1 MVCGDAAIAN
11 ILLAPA
17 KTGKSGVPALQRPA
31 KPGPAQQL
39 NTRSMPGL
47 PKHIPHLAGK
57 VRLRNTPL
65 LKFMAAT
72 DLVPCFYTGQDYR
85 WERPA
90 KLEMRLRVRQW
101 KDEKLGKFIENGKA
115 FLFSKTIIQAA
126 PPCNGPLGRGNL
138 LPFARR
144 TTGEPLHYSVPMAGD
159 VGIRLHQRTLI
170 QASGRNLF
178 ARRSHRELFPAFAAQ

>member
-1 MVCGDAAIAN
+1 MP
-11 ILLAPA
+11 LLRISYSRQLKPA
-17 KTGKSGVPALQRPA
+17 KAGFQPYNVPQNPARPI
-31 KPGPAQQL
+31 QL

-47 PKHIPHLAGK
+47 PKHIPHLDLAGK

-170 QASGRNLF
+170 QPSGRNLF
-178 ARRSHRELFPAFAAQ
+178 ARRSHRELFPAFASQ